1 MRVEL
6 RLSPEAELNGNSF
19 VSLRLEYQQNSCL
32 FRREWKGL
40 VLLPLAVG
48 MDGQLPL
55 TLGSV

>member
-6 RLSPEAELNGNSF
+6 RLSSEAELNGNSF
-19 VSLRLEYQQNSCL
+19 VFLRLEYQQNSCL

-40 VLLPLAVG
+40 VPLSIAVG
-48 MDGQLPL
+48 MGGQLPL